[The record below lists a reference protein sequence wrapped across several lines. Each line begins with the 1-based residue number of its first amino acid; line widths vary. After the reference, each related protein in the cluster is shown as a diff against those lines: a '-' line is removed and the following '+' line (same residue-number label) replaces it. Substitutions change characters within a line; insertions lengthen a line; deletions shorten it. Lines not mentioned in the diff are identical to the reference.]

1 MAMAKAAPE
10 ATAVR
15 FQPRTRVPCT
25 VASPNSPVA
34 VASGA
39 PSARDSS
46 RDDGTRRAPV
56 RALTRSWSPV
66 RRKKCWM
73 TGPPAVATT
82 LTTPAPRMVP

>member
-1 MAMAKAAPE
+1 MARAKAAPE

-25 VASPNSPVA
+25 VASPNSPRGGGA
-34 VASGA
+34 GASPGA
-39 PSARDSS
+39 GA
-46 RDDGTRRAPV
+46 GFRRAPG
-56 RALTRSWSPV
+56 RAPSRSRSPV
-66 RRKKCWM
+66 RRKACWM